1 MANPVAGLRTG
12 HFRSRSKLWH
22 DFLSESQFHL
32 FLLIDRHLFIE
43 RDFER
48 TTALLYPER
57 DLGSLDQIVA
67 VLADAGRFHRC
78 SCGDHQDC
86 LLLGTVKE
94 RSRLKI
100 ERDELRTGAVGPG
113 PGARLQECRR
123 DMFALSDRKAG
134 GRTDLR

>member
-1 MANPVAGLRTG
+1 MANPVPGLRTG

-32 FLLIDRHLFIE
+32 FLLIDRHLFID

-48 TTALLYPER
+48 STALLYPKR

-67 VLADAGRFHRC
+67 VLTDAAKVHRR

-86 LLLGTVKE
+86 LLLGSVEE

-100 ERDELRTGAVGPG
+100 
-113 PGARLQECRR
+113 
-123 DMFALSDRKAG
+123 
-134 GRTDLR
+134 

>member
-32 FLLIDRHLFIE
+32 FLLIDRNLLID

-67 VLADAGRFHRC
+67 VLADAGRFHR
-78 SCGDHQDC
+78 SACGGHQAC
-86 LLLGTVKE
+86 LLLGTVEE
-94 RSRLKI
+94 RSRLQI
-100 ERDELRTGAVGPG
+100 ERDQLRAGAVGSC
-113 PGARLQECRR
+113 PGARL
-123 DMFALSDRKAG
+123 
-134 GRTDLR
+134 